1 MTSSCYRDN
10 SLSRGEWAAFDM
22 LKRMGRTILA
32 CDRVAGMLCSEVNNP
47 AYADDIAKIIRY
59 NDQLEHRMQDILDD
73 FPVDTQ
79 RRILKFVVRYTEA
92 NPLETHEIKQVV
104 SSLTSLSMP
113 STSC

>member
-10 SLSRGEWAAFDM
+10 SLSRGEWVAFDM
-22 LKRMGRTILA
+22 LKKMGRTILA
-32 CDRVAGMLCSEVNNP
+32 CDRVAGMLISEVNNP
-47 AYADDIAKIIRY
+47 IYADDINRLIRH
-59 NDQLEHRMQDILDD
+59 NERLEARMQDILDD
-73 FPVDTQ
+73 FPADTQ

-92 NPLETHEIKQVV
+92 NPLETHEIKFIV